1 MVGIP
6 SIAGQT
12 IEDLTLLGHDHDNEW
27 YEVWANN
34 LSADYFDSQ
43 GMYNVRN
50 NLKSNNYPFVFYP
63 DLFFGF
69 SLWYYGSLLI
79 LASIII

>member
-12 IEDLTLLGHDHDNEW
+12 IEDLSLLEHDHDNEW

-34 LSADYFDSQ
+34 LSADYFDSK
-43 GMYNVRN
+43 GMFGVRSKMVSEHY
-50 NLKSNNYPFVFYP
+50 LFDYTP
-63 DLFFGF
+63 DTFFDLTIW
-69 SLWYYGSLLI
+69 SYMAILL
-79 LASIII
+79 LL